1 MPTTFT
7 TDFLDLD
14 LQLRADTLAF
24 RTGCYLRHLASFEW
38 QAYLDGDICCLNPD
52 FVWVLSPL
60 GSPLEVIRGSAEHVL
75 CCVDADELI
84 AIVAIAR
91 VEIGAEALFAD
102 GAKFEYVDFLER
114 NPAALTHVLSLSSS
128 KPNWLLDR
136 AQRLAM
142 AVKTHSERVSASK
155 CSEGEIQ

>member
-7 TDFLDLD
+7 TNFPDLD
-14 LQLRADTLAF
+14 LQLRADSLVF
-24 RTGCYLRHLASFEW
+24 RTGGHLRQLVSFEW
-38 QAYLDGDICCLNPD
+38 HAYQDGDIRCLNPD

-60 GSPLEVIRGSAEHVL
+60 GSPVEVIRGSAEHVL
-75 CCVDADELI
+75 CSVDADELI

-91 VEIGAEALFAD
+91 VEIGAEALYAN
-102 GAKFEYVDFLER
+102 GARFEFVDFLER
-114 NPAALTHVLSLSSS
+114 NPASLTHVLSLSSS
-128 KPNWLLDR
+128 KQNWLLDR